1 MQVAFHL
8 FLPLV
13 LLNEM
18 QMAEYSTIFSTLS
31 SSFQKIHHD
40 IAVSLS
46 FLTCHFF
53 IDSCNSFFRTQFCQA
68 MCECPA
74 CDFSLA
80 LWSVENP
87 YRFQFQSYHFFLG
100 MGASNMFL
108 RCFLSIYTALSTM
121 RSALTEQLKA
131 FFLNISYQHQF
142 LHHIYAFCYS
152 THQLLLF
159 LFSIFVEPKVG
170 LGEMIAYKSA
180 DHNKMSIRKFIS
192 K

>member
-87 YRFQFQSYHFFLG
+87 YRFQFQSYHFSRNGCIEHVFALLFVNLYSFIYYEISIDRTAEG
-100 MGASNMFL
+100 V
-108 RCFLSIYTALSTM
+108 LSKHFISTSISSSHFM
-121 RSALTEQLKA
+121 RFVIRPISFYY
-131 FFLNISYQHQF
+131 FFFQF
-142 LHHIYAFCYS
+142 LWN
-152 THQLLLF
+152 LKW
-159 LFSIFVEPKVG
+159 V
-170 LGEMIAYKSA
+170 LGK
-180 DHNKMSIRKFIS
+180 
-192 K
+192 